1 MAKAKIT
8 LPEGFL
14 NKCFR
19 LGERTDDILASVLKA
34 GGAVVLEKV
43 KNNLRAVIGKD
54 TKLPSKSTGEL
65 LSSLGLSP
73 AKVDRNGIHN
83 IKVGFNEPRRRQRA
97 TKGKRSYYTATNAMV
112 ANVIEHGRHGQ
123 LARPFLKPAKSAARK
138 PCQEAMQA
146 RLEEELNKL

>member
-8 LPEGFL
+8 LPEEFL
-14 NKCFR
+14 NKCSR

-34 GGAVVLEKV
+34 GGAVVLAKV
-43 KNNLRAVIGKD
+43 KSNLRAIIGKD

-97 TKGKRSYYTATNAMV
+97 AKGKRSYYTATNAMV